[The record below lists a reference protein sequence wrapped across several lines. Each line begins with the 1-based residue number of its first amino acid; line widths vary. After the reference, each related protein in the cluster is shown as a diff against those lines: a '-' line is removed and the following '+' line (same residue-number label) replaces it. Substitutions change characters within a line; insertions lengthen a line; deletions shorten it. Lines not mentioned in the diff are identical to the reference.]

1 MSESF
6 PRFKTGCLRVLQ
18 ALHALRAWH
27 VRPSPRRAALG
38 VLLAVLPLAGFAP
51 LAHAERADKDKPLN
65 IEADNM
71 TYDDL
76 KQVNIFTGH
85 VVATK
90 GTIVIK
96 ADRVEVTQDPQGYQY
111 ATGTSTGKDLAYFRQ
126 KRDGVDEYIDGD
138 AERIDY
144 DGKQDLT
151 TLTTRATVR
160 RLQGLS
166 TVMDEVHGSVITYD
180 GQNDFYTAKAG
191 PDVAGPG
198 NPTGRVRAM
207 LAPRNGG
214 AQPVSGPSA
223 TLQPTTR
230 FQGQN
235 ANPTP
240 GAPSAPRPAAPSATE
255 SQGTT
260 KP

>member
-1 MSESF
+1 MNESF
-6 PRFKTGCLRVLQ
+6 PRFVAHRVR
-18 ALHALRAWH
+18 ALAVLRAGL
-27 VRPSPRRAALG
+27 AAL
-38 VLLAVLPLAGFAP
+38 LIALPLAGVAP

-96 ADRVEVTQDPQGYQY
+96 ADRVEVHQDPQGYQY
-111 ATGTSTGKDLAYFRQ
+111 ATGTSNGDNLSYFRQ
-126 KRDGVDEYIDGD
+126 KREGVNEYIEGT
-138 AERIDY
+138 AVRIDY

-160 RLQGLS
+160 RLQGL
-166 TVMDEVHGSVITYD
+166 TTLMDEVHGSVITYD
-180 GQNDFYTAKAG
+180 GQNDFYTAKSG

-198 NPTGRVRAM
+198 NPSGRVRAM
-207 LAPRNGG
+207 LTPKNGG
-214 AQPVSGPSA
+214 AAPLTGASA
-223 TLQPTTR
+223 TLAPATS
-230 FQGQN
+230 F
-235 ANPTP
+235 P
-240 GAPSAPRPAAPSATE
+240 GGKAP
-255 SQGTT
+255 
-260 KP
+260 

>member
-6 PRFKTGCLRVLQ
+6 PRFNTGCLRKP
-18 ALHALRAWH
+18 HAFRVWRAPL
-27 VRPSPRRAALG
+27 VVQLAAL
-38 VLLAVLPLAGFAP
+38 LAALPLAAFAP
-51 LAHAERADKDKPLN
+51 VAHAERADKDKPLN

-90 GTIVIK
+90 GTILIR
-96 ADRVEVTQDPQGYQY
+96 ADRVEVTQDPQGYQF
-111 ATGTSTGKDLAYFRQ
+111 ATGTSTGNNLAYFRQ
-126 KRDGVDEYIDGD
+126 KRDGVDEYIEGN

-180 GQNDFYTAKAG
+180 GQSDFYTAKAG
-191 PDVAGPG
+191 PDVASPG

-207 LAPRNGG
+207 LAPRNTG
-214 AQPVSGPSA
+214 AQPASGPPV
-223 TLQPTTR
+223 TLQPSTR

-240 GAPSAPRPAAPSATE
+240 GTSTAPSSTD
-255 SQGTT
+255 SQGQGTT

>member
-1 MSESF
+1 MNVSH
-6 PRFKTGCLRVLQ
+6 PRPPSG
-18 ALHALRAWH
+18 ALRAAR
-27 VRPSPRRAALG
+27 VRSALVGALAALTTLC
-38 VLLAVLPLAGFAP
+38 VALPLAGYAP
-51 LAHAERADKDKPLN
+51 AAHAERADKDKPLN

-76 KQVNIFTGH
+76 KQETIFTGH

-90 GTIVIK
+90 GTILIK
-96 ADRVEVTQDPQGYQY
+96 ADKVVVTQDPQGYQY
-111 ATGTSTGKDLAYFRQ
+111 ATGTVAPDTPDANLAYFRQ
-126 KRDGVDEYIDGD
+126 KREGVDEYVDGT

-166 TVMDEVHGSVITYD
+166 TVMDTVHGSVVTYD

-191 PDVAGPG
+191 KDVAGPG

-207 LAPRNGG
+207 LSPRNGG
-214 AQPVSGPSA
+214 AQPLTGASVPLAPS
-223 TLQPTTR
+223 TSLQ
-230 FQGQN
+230 
-235 ANPTP
+235 
-240 GAPSAPRPAAPSATE
+240 GAP
-255 SQGTT
+255 QQ
-260 KP
+260 

>member
-1 MSESF
+1 MNESF
-6 PRFKTGCLRVLQ
+6 FRFDIGG
-18 ALHALRAWH
+18 LRAQ
-27 VRPSPRRAALG
+27 VARRAGLVAIM
-38 VLLAVLPLAGFAP
+38 AALPLAGVAP

-126 KRDGVDEYIDGD
+126 KRDGVDEYIDGS

-166 TVMDEVHGSVITYD
+166 TIVDEVHGSVITYD

-191 PDVAGPG
+191 KDVASPG
-198 NPTGRVRAM
+198 NPNGRVRAM

-214 AQPVSGPSA
+214 AAPLTGPSA
-223 TLQPTTR
+223 TLQPSTQ
-230 FQGQN
+230 FPVQNPNPAPNQG
-235 ANPTP
+235 
-240 GAPSAPRPAAPSATE
+240 
-255 SQGTT
+255 QGTT

>member
-1 MSESF
+1 MNESF
-6 PRFKTGCLRVLQ
+6 PRFESG
-18 ALHALRAWH
+18 LRALCAS
-27 VRPSPRRAALG
+27 RAGLAAL
-38 VLLAVLPLAGFAP
+38 LIALPLAGFAP

-90 GTIVIK
+90 GTILIK

-111 ATGTSTGKDLAYFRQ
+111 AVGTSTGKTLSYFRQ
-126 KRDGVDEYIDGD
+126 KRDGVDEYIEGT

-151 TLTTRATVR
+151 TLTTNATVK
-160 RLQGLS
+160 RLQGL
-166 TVMDEVHGSVITYD
+166 TTLMDEVHGSVITYD

-191 PDVAGPG
+191 KDVAGPG
-198 NPTGRVRAM
+198 NPNGRVRAM
-207 LAPRNGG
+207 LSPRNNG
-214 AQPVSGPSA
+214 AQPLSGPSA
-223 TLQPTTR
+223 TLQP
-230 FQGQN
+230 
-235 ANPTP
+235 ANQFP
-240 GAPSAPRPAAPSATE
+240 GA
-255 SQGTT
+255 T

>member
-1 MSESF
+1 MNHSLPCFEA
-6 PRFKTGCLRVLQ
+6 G
-18 ALHALRAWH
+18 H
-27 VRPSPRRAALG
+27 RAAGG
-38 VLLAVLPLAGFAP
+38 VRRTSFAALAALTFVLALAGVAP
-51 LAHAERADKDKPLN
+51 AAHAERADKDKPLN
-65 IEADNM
+65 IESDNM

-76 KQVNIFTGH
+76 KQVTIFTGH

-96 ADRVEVTQDPQGYQY
+96 ADRVEVHQDPQGYQY
-111 ATGTSTGKDLAYFRQ
+111 ATGTSTGNNLAYFRQ

-166 TVMDEVHGSVITYD
+166 TVMDQVHGSVITYD
-180 GQNDFYTAKAG
+180 GQNDFYTAKSG
-191 PDVAGPG
+191 KDVAGPG

-207 LAPRNGG
+207 LSPRNGG
-214 AQPVSGPSA
+214 AAPLTGASA
-223 TLQPTTR
+223 TLVPSTQLK
-230 FQGQN
+230 G
-235 ANPTP
+235 TP
-240 GAPSAPRPAAPSATE
+240 
-255 SQGTT
+255 Q
-260 KP
+260 

>member
-6 PRFKTGCLRVLQ
+6 PRFNIGCML
-18 ALHALRAWH
+18 
-27 VRPSPRRAALG
+27 AALL
-38 VLLAVLPLAGFAP
+38 VAVPLAAFAP

-111 ATGTSTGKDLAYFRQ
+111 ATGTSTGKNHAYFRQ

-198 NPTGRVRAM
+198 NPSGRVRAM

-214 AQPVSGPSA
+214 AQPATGPST

-240 GAPSAPRPAAPSATE
+240 GAPSAPDRSTAAPATE
-255 SQGTT
+255 SQGQGTT

>member
-6 PRFKTGCLRVLQ
+6 PRFYVGCLRR
-18 ALHALRAWH
+18 LHAFR
-27 VRPSPRRAALG
+27 VRRAPLVVQLAA
-38 VLLAVLPLAGFAP
+38 LLAALPLAAFAP
-51 LAHAERADKDKPLN
+51 VAHAERADKDKPLN

-90 GTIVIK
+90 GTILIR
-96 ADRVEVTQDPQGYQY
+96 ADRVEVTQDPQGYQF
-111 ATGTSTGKDLAYFRQ
+111 ATGTSTGKNLAYFRQ
-126 KRDGVDEYIDGD
+126 KRDGVDEYIEGN

-180 GQNDFYTAKAG
+180 GQKDFYTAKAG

-207 LAPRNGG
+207 LAPRNTG
-214 AQPVSGPSA
+214 AQTTGAPV
-223 TLQPTTR
+223 TLQPSTR

-235 ANPTP
+235 ANPT
-240 GAPSAPRPAAPSATE
+240 APSSTE
-255 SQGTT
+255 SQGQQGTM